1 MSPRKLTTAA
11 SLTLLCLFGVAPS
24 PSLASDHNE
33 SIEVQQDAT
42 ADLTDLYVFACD
54 GDKRTSA
61 APVGKD
67 LCVIINWAGFNFSRP
82 QPDAAGA
89 YSKNYLYALNI
100 DSNGDNVPDNI
111 VYWKFGQ
118 NAAGEW
124 GVQVS
129 GLPGSEGT
137 ISGAVE
143 TRLSGG
149 NDTLA
154 YAGHGA
160 ETFRLDAQGF
170 LDTLATGTISF
181 NNKRSLLNGL
191 NVTYMA
197 LKFPTSAVYNGKD
210 NLAFWITSARK

>member
-1 MSPRKLTTAA
+1 MNLKNIKTSA
-11 SLTLLCLFGVAPS
+11 SLMLACFLGLTPS
-24 PSLASDHNE
+24 ISSASDHNE
-33 SIEVQQDAT
+33 SVEVQQDAL

-54 GDKRTSA
+54 GDRRSSA
-61 APVGKD
+61 APAGRD
-67 LCVIINWAGFNFSRP
+67 ICVIINWAGFNFSRE

-89 YSKNYLYALNI
+89 YSRNYLYALNI
-100 DSNGDNVPDNI
+100 DSNGDNQPDNI
-111 VYWKFGQ
+111 VYWRFGQ

-124 GVQVS
+124 GVQVT

-137 ISGAVE
+137 ISGPVE
-143 TRLSGG
+143 SRLSGG
-149 NDTLA
+149 NSTLA

-170 LDTLATGTISF
+170 LDTLATGQISF

-197 LKFPTSAVYNGKD
+197 LKFPTSTIFNGSN